1 MASIKIRK
9 EKLEGIIEKIITI
22 KEQKFVTCIIE
33 NNIVKIIY
41 SNNQEKEIKLSKYT
55 TEIIKELKNNS
66 DKNISISKI
75 EYNNDWV
82 ILSLH

>member
-66 DKNISISKI
+66 DISKI